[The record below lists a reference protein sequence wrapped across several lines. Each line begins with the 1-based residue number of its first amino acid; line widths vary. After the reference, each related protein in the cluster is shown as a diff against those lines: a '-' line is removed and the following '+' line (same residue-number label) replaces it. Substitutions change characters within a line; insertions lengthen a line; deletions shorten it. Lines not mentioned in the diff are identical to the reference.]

1 MISSTTLYG
10 VVAQLVER
18 YPEEVG
24 VGGSSPSGSATSRYS
39 ITVIMPVFQTDDVSS
54 ILITCSFILPFR
66 LMAGHV
72 ILVHSV

>member
-24 VGGSSPSGSATSRYS
+24 VGGSSPSDSTFYKR
-39 ITVIMPVFQTDDVSS
+39 VSHS
-54 ILITCSFILPFR
+54 GRLHLSSKQVLP
-66 LMAGHV
+66 
-72 ILVHSV
+72 